1 MNIIRKQIMT
11 RRQILMAGAASPL
24 FCSAAARAPRFSM
37 ETYIWIQ
44 YAERNHKTLGE
55 CLDEVIPMA
64 PAAGFKNVEMNQNFF
79 TPELRDKS
87 KALLVSNGLRVPSV
101 YVGGA
106 MHTHEL
112 AEETIKNAIE
122 IAGFS
127 KPLGCRAIVTDPIP
141 KPQRARKSD
150 AELAV
155 QTESLNR
162 LGRELSRRGV
172 QLWVHNHDA
181 EMVENAREWRSNL
194 TGTDPKYVWMCIDLD
209 WVHQGGQDLLGLL
222 REAGKRVAALH
233 LRNSKNRLWLE
244 SFSDGD
250 IDYRKIA
257 AYLKPANLS
266 PLLVVELAYRKET
279 TVTQPLVEDL
289 RISRLYAEKIFGA
302 KARV

>member
-1 MNIIRKQIMT
+1 MNIIRRRTTT

-24 FCSAAARAPRFSM
+24 LCFAAARAPRFSM

-64 PAAGFKNVEMNQNFF
+64 PAAGFKNVELNDSFL
-79 TPELRDKS
+79 TPQLRDRTHS
-87 KALLVSNGLRVPSV
+87 LVVSNGLRAPSV
-101 YVGGA
+101 YAGGA
-106 MHTHEL
+106 MHTREL
-112 AEETIKNAIE
+112 AEQTIKNAIE
-122 IAGFS
+122 IAEFS

-155 QTESLNR
+155 QAESLNR

-181 EMVENAREWRSNL
+181 EMVENAREWRRNL

-209 WVHQGGQDLLGLL
+209 WVHQGGQDPLGLL

-233 LRNSKNRLWLE
+233 LRNSKDRLWLE

-257 AYLKPANLS
+257 AYLKSAKLS

-279 TVTQPLVEDL
+279 TVTRPLVEDL
-289 RISRLYAEKIFGA
+289 RLSRLYAQKIFGA
-302 KARV
+302 EARV